1 MVRRLLIYSTALP
14 NRLMIKTNAS
24 ASYSPCETACSTR
37 YLSHSLS
44 LSLSLFCDGFMS
56 FVACLEPSTIQVI
69 DLCKWF
75 FFFFFFKSWDLLPFW
90 NFVSHYEIVNGVIMR
105 IGVF

>member
-1 MVRRLLIYSTALP
+1 MPPPLTVLARLRAQQGTFLT
-14 NRLMIKTNAS
+14 
-24 ASYSPCETACSTR
+24 
-37 YLSHSLS
+37 

-75 FFFFFFKSWDLLPFW
+75 FFFFFFKSGDLLPFW